1 MTTQMTV
8 EGFMEYINETLSKNT
23 VAQYRIGINAF
34 SEWYGK
40 TPNEILEERRQDW
53 ASTDL
58 FQKKRFVRE
67 IEKFHKHLIEK
78 GYTINSCRTMCL
90 GIMQLFRFY
99 EMPVTIPTGSDVS
112 KTVQSTK
119 DFIPTAE
126 QYRQMYKVSD
136 DLRGKLIISLG
147 KDLAWRMGDFVNIKK
162 DMLPNLDAD
171 PPLGFDLITTKEDIL
186 AKSFISAETVE
197 LLKQWLPTLTTDN
210 PYLFASNGQGHIDED
225 TVNRILRDLAAK
237 AEIKIPKNKRLRFH
251 AFRKRFLTTC
261 ADLSIDVNIAKI
273 MCGKDVE
280 ASMLAYLSEVEHRK
294 AFLKVQDVLNLT
306 GLEMRKT
313 QKPTTELEKRIDDLE
328 RLLHG
333 IIAVGGREMVE
344 EAKQLT
350 KLENLMMKSKTVEE
364 AEETGDATEILK
376 EIGETKRKK
385 QLEEYKRLIEENNN
399 NHNH

>member
-8 EGFMEYINETLSKNT
+8 EDFYKYINETLSKNT

-34 SEWYGK
+34 SEWYKK
-40 TPNEILEERRQDW
+40 TPNEILEERAQDW

-58 FQKKRFVRE
+58 HQKKRFVRE
-67 IEKFHKHLIEK
+67 IEKFHKALITK
-78 GYTINSCRTMCL
+78 GYTINSARTMCL

-119 DFIPTAE
+119 DFVPTAE
-126 QYRQMYKVSD
+126 NYRSMYKVSN

-147 KDLAWRMGDFVNIKK
+147 KDLGWRMGDFVNTRK

-171 PPLGFDLITTKEDIL
+171 PPLAFDLVTEKEDTI

-197 LLKQWLPTLTTDN
+197 LLKQWLPTLPKTN
-210 PYLFASNGQGHIDED
+210 PYLFPSNGQGHLDED
-225 TVNRILRDLAAK
+225 TINRTLRDLATK
-237 AEIKIPKNKRLRFH
+237 AEIKIPQNKRLRFH

-261 ADLSIDVNIAKI
+261 ADLGIDVNIAKLL
-273 MCGKDVE
+273 CGKDVE

-313 QKPTTELEKRIDDLE
+313 TRPTSEVEKELEDIKRVV
-328 RLLHG
+328 HG
-333 IIAVGGREMVE
+333 IIALGGREIVE
-344 EAKQLT
+344 NAQKYAKIHNFTL
-350 KLENLMMKSKTVEE
+350 KAKTPQ
-364 AEETGDATEILK
+364 ETLS
-376 EIGETKRKK
+376 EIGEHELKK
-385 QLEEYKRLIEENNN
+385 QREEYKRLIESNNN
-399 NHNH
+399 NNENH